1 MLVYGRNVAKE
12 LLENGKIVQKI
23 ILQDGFS
30 DKEINSLIEKRKV
43 PVQYKSKREIDRLAP
58 GVHQGIILFIPDYKY
73 KDISDVLDD
82 EAKFFVILDHL
93 EDPHNLGAIIRTCEA
108 AKVDAI
114 IMPKDRQAQVNST
127 VMKTSAGTLDNVNIV
142 TVTNLVSTID
152 ELKKNKIKTVM
163 LTGDG
168 KNAGKAVAE
177 KLGLDEVY
185 AELLPQDKVSKIEQ
199 FLAAVKNKKERVAFA
214 GDGINDAP
222 VLSRSD
228 IGIAMGGLGSDAA
241 IEAADVVIMDDMPSK
256 IPQAISIAK
265 KTMVNAL
272 ENSVF
277 ALTVKFAIIVCCT
290 FGIANMWM
298 AVFGDVGVTLLAVLN
313 SLRLL
318 AVKKI
323 K

>member
-1 MLVYGRNVAKE
+1 MLVYGRNVAKV

-152 ELKKNKIKTVM
+152 ELKKNGFWIVGTALEDSVDYRSIDYSGKIALVIGNEGSGMSKLV
-163 LTGDG
+163 
-168 KNAGKAVAE
+168 KNAC
-177 KLGLDEVY
+177 D
-185 AELLPQDKVSKIEQ
+185 
-199 FLAAVKNKKERVAFA
+199 F
-214 GDGINDAP
+214 
-222 VLSRSD
+222 
-228 IGIAMGGLGSDAA
+228 IA
-241 IEAADVVIMDDMPSK
+241 K
-256 IPQAISIAK
+256 IPMYG
-265 KTMVNAL
+265 T
-272 ENSVF
+272 
-277 ALTVKFAIIVCCT
+277 T
-290 FGIANMWM
+290 
-298 AVFGDVGVTLLAVLN
+298 N
-313 SLRLL
+313 SLNASVASGIMIYEVIRNR
-318 AVKKI
+318 K
-323 K
+323 